1 VRGFLKEAIM
11 EKKYLT
17 STQQNEMDTHIA
29 DRKALKITLRIA
41 TEYHANAM
49 SCLVKKEDGFWGEL
63 RKVHNLDPLK
73 TYRVN
78 MSSGRLGVFI
88 EEVGKKQDT

>member
-1 VRGFLKEAIM
+1 M

-17 STQQNEMDTHIA
+17 ATQQNEMDTHIA

-49 SCLVKKEDGFWGEL
+49 SHLVKKEDGFWGEL
-63 RKVHNLDPLK
+63 RKVHNLDPHK
-73 TYRVN
+73 GYHINR
-78 MSSGRLGVFI
+78 SDGRLGCFL
-88 EEVGKKQDT
+88 EEAEEKQDT